1 MLKSLQLENFRAFK
15 RADVKLSS
23 LNFFVGPNNSGKS
36 SIISAISL
44 IAQNSNPAARNY
56 SLALNGAHA
65 QLGTFYD
72 VVHGHSARSAI
83 TIGFEI
89 DSCRYSYTFRYRP
102 QRREIELVKAS
113 ISDGENT
120 FLQSGK
126 LTSLETPSYKTSL
139 PKVRARF
146 FGFNAYYPLIFSN
159 LPLGQPSAQTAA
171 RRLISKSMNSLID
184 HFRGFDSVGA
194 FRVPP
199 ERTYYFSGEAHTNVG
214 LHGQNSAQILAS
226 SSSKQRTNILSSVS
240 QWINQSGIAK
250 SVRVNTL
257 TKRHFEVLVEDI
269 TGSSNNITDSG
280 FGCSQVLPV
289 LVGGFQLMN
298 RSTRRGSLYV
308 VQEPEIHLHPSAA
321 AQLGSFFVDL
331 AQRNIQCFVE
341 THSENI
347 ILRVAR
353 LVAEGHLN
361 ASEVAIYWV
370 SGNKGE
376 HRVERLSLNRDGTFK
391 EKWPEGFFP
400 TRADETL
407 QLARAAS
414 KSSAGGGK

>member
-1 MLKSLQLENFRAFK
+1 LENFRAFK
-15 RADVKLSS
+15 RADVKLSN

-44 IAQNSNPAARNY
+44 IAQNSNPAIRNY

-72 VVHGHSARSAI
+72 VVHGHSARSAM

-89 DSCRYSYTFRYRP
+89 DASKYSYTFRYRP
-102 QRREIELVKAS
+102 QRREIELVRAT
-113 ISDGENT
+113 ISEGENT
-120 FLQSGK
+120 FSNSGK
-126 LTSLETPSYKTSL
+126 QSTLETSAGTSNL
-139 PKVRARF
+139 PKGRARF
-146 FGFNAYYPLIFSN
+146 FGFNAYYPILFTTSKATESN
-159 LPLGQPSAQTAA
+159 PQSTT
-171 RRLISKSMNSLID
+171 RRLISRAMNSLIE
-184 HFRGFDSVGA
+184 HFRNFDSVGA
-194 FRVPP
+194 FRVAP
-199 ERTYYFSGEAHTNVG
+199 ERTYYFSGEAHTSVG
-214 LHGQNSAQILAS
+214 VHGQNSAQILAS
-226 SSSKQRTNILSSVS
+226 SSSRQRMNILGSVS
-240 QWINQSGIAK
+240 QWFNQAGIAK
-250 SVRVNTL
+250 EVRVNSL
-257 TKRHFEVLVEDI
+257 TKRHFEVLVEDA
-269 TGSSNNITDSG
+269 TGSPNNITDSG

-298 RSTRRGSLYV
+298 RATRGGSLYV

-331 AQRNIQCFVE
+331 TRRNIQCFVE

-353 LVAEGHLN
+353 LVAEGQLK
-361 ASEVAIYWV
+361 ASDVNIYWV

-376 HRVERLSLNRDGTFK
+376 HRVDLLQLNPDGTFK

-414 KSSAGGGK
+414 GNKSGEGKK